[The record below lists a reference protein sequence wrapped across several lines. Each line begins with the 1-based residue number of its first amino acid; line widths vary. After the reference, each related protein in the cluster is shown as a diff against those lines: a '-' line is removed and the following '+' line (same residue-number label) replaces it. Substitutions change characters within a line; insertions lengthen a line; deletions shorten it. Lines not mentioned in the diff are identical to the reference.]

1 MRIGVP
7 KERTP
12 GESRV
17 ALAPHAV
24 YELTRAGHRVFVE
37 AGAGEASSIADAEYE
52 GAGGRLVDVA
62 AKLYEDSEIVV
73 KVYGPV
79 EEEFEYLREGLVLVS
94 FLSLPVNPNLMDAL
108 LDSRC
113 VAFAME
119 TIRDGR
125 GGLPVLT
132 PMSEIAGRLTPVE
145 PPSSMPR
152 PPNGRC
158 K

>member
-7 KERTP
+7 RERTP

-37 AGAGEASSIADAEYE
+37 AEAGEASSIADARYE
-52 GAGGRLVDVA
+52 EAGGRIVDDA
-62 AKLYEDSEIVV
+62 ARLYGDSEIVV

-79 EEEFEYLREGLVLVS
+79 KEEFPYLREGLVLIS
-94 FLSLPVNPNLMDAL
+94 F
-108 LDSRC
+108 
-113 VAFAME
+113 
-119 TIRDGR
+119 RDGR

-132 PMSEIAGRLTPVE
+132 PMSEIAGRLTPQIGAHYLQ
-145 PPSSMPR
+145 R
-152 PPNGRC
+152 P
-158 K
+158 

>member
-1 MRIGVP
+1 MTLRIGVP

-79 EEEFEYLREGLVLVS
+79 EEEFEYLREGWSWSPS
-94 FLSLPVNPNLMDAL
+94 FPC
-108 LDSRC
+108 R
-113 VAFAME
+113 
-119 TIRDGR
+119 
-125 GGLPVLT
+125 
-132 PMSEIAGRLTPVE
+132 
-145 PPSSMPR
+145 
-152 PPNGRC
+152 
-158 K
+158 

>member
-7 KERTP
+7 RERAP

-37 AGAGEASSIADAEYE
+37 SGAGEASSVADAAYE
-52 GAGGRLVDVA
+52 DAGGHLLEDA
-62 AKLYEDSEIVV
+62 AKVYGDSEIVV
-73 KVYGPV
+73 KVYGPM
-79 EEEFEYLREGLVLVS
+79 EEEFEYLREDLTLLA
-94 FLSLPVNPNLMDAL
+94 FLSLPVNPNLMQAL

-119 TIRDGR
+119 IIRDDR

-132 PMSEIAGRLTPVE
+132 PMSEIAGRLT
-145 PPSSMPR
+145 
-152 PPNGRC
+152 
-158 K
+158 

>member
-7 KERTP
+7 KERTQ

-37 AGAGEASSIADAEYE
+37 AGAGEASSIADQKYE
-52 GAGGRLVDVA
+52 EAGARLVEEPGRVYA
-62 AKLYEDSEIVV
+62 DSEIVV

-79 EEEFEYLREGLVLVS
+79 EEEYEYLREGLVLIPYP
-94 FLSLPVNPNLMDAL
+94 SLPVNVDLMQPL
-108 LDSRC
+108 
-113 VAFAME
+113 F
-119 TIRDGR
+119 
-125 GGLPVLT
+125 
-132 PMSEIAGRLTPVE
+132 
-145 PPSSMPR
+145 
-152 PPNGRC
+152 